1 MSEIS
6 IFNCLEERLKRNKVK
21 PGLLGVV
28 GNRNQAPRIV
38 AQVRS
43 GPAVALSLISL
54 TAGDDTL
61 GIALSR
67 TDYLQLWF
75 V

>member
-6 IFNCLEERLKRNKVK
+6 IFNHTEERLKRNKVK

-38 AQVRS
+38 APVRS
-43 GPAVALSLISL
+43 VLLVALSLISL
-54 TAGDDTL
+54 TAGDDPRW
-61 GIALSR
+61 IMLSAR
-67 TDYLQLWF
+67 E
-75 V
+75 